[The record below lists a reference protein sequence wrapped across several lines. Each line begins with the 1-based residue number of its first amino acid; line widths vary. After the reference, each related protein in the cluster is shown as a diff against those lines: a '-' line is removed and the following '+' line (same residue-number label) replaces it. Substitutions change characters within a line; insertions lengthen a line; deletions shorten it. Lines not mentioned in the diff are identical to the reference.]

1 MQYQGCE
8 IGWQALSEAQY
19 DAIVQDGSFQGVA
32 SPMLNAADYQ
42 SLVAVMQPANINP
55 RWPLAICWAEG
66 HDGTDPGLV
75 AAGVNN
81 LGGIKWVGQ
90 AGATDS
96 GIPADTGGTYA
107 AFPDLTAYWTEVVRV
122 LGNEIIGPS
131 WAAGDLI
138 GVAEHWTNGPGTGHN
153 KVDQFVRYCQEWP
166 ADGVAPPPS
175 PVVTGE
181 MLVAAGMKH
190 LGQTHESDAW
200 NGDHPVSGW
209 CQADVED
216 WYTEAGLAVVHYL
229 TAVAAHD
236 AWPVAAGEP
245 ALGAQVWM
253 IGPGWSVAGHTGIY
267 IGGGRVLSGLASVMI
282 ATGWLDLPSY
292 AGWRMPPG
300 SVNTPPVRVVE
311 GNPYGPV
318 PMRHPFSS
326 RWFQLQD
333 GMGLALPMMG
343 YPLEAERTAA
353 GGRRIQQFE
362 RGWYGTQDAPAPWDV
377 VQLLSTEVPT

>member
-8 IGWQALSEAQY
+8 LGWSPLAETQY
-19 DAIVQDGSFQGVA
+19 DAIVADGSFQGVA
-32 SPMLNAADYQ
+32 SPMLTAADYQ

-55 RWPLAICWAEG
+55 RWGLAITWAEG
-66 HDGTDPGLV
+66 HDGTDPGL
-75 AAGVNN
+75 AAASVNN

-107 AFPDLTAYWTEVVRV
+107 AFPDLTAYWSDVVRI

-138 GVAEHWTNGPGTGHN
+138 AVAEHWTNGPGTGHD
-153 KVDQFVRYCQEWP
+153 KVDQFVRYCQVWP
-166 ADGVAPPPS
+166 ADGGPPV
-175 PVVTGE
+175 PVVTGQ
-181 MLVAAGMKH
+181 MIVDAAMKH
-190 LGQTHESDAW
+190 LGDTHEVDGW
-200 NGDHPVSGW
+200 NGDHLVSGY
-209 CQADVED
+209 CQEDVED
-216 WYTEAGLAVVHYL
+216 WYTEAGLLVPHYP

-236 AWPVAAGEP
+236 AAPVNLGEP
-245 ALGAQVWM
+245 ALGAQIWM
-253 IGPGWSVAGHTGIY
+253 IGPGWLAAGHTGIY

-282 ATGWLDLPSY
+282 STGWLDLPTY
-292 AGWRMPPG
+292 AGWRMPAG
-300 SVNTPPVRVVE
+300 ISDAPPVRVVE

-318 PMRHPFSS
+318 PLVHPFSS
-326 RWFQLQD
+326 RWYALED

-343 YPLEAERTAA
+343 YPRAVEMMTA

-362 RGWYGTQDAPAPWDV
+362 RGWYGTQEAPAPWDV
-377 VQLLSTEVPT
+377 VQLLETEVPK